1 MSSEL
6 FRARRQRV
14 VNRLGDGMLVLPTA
28 ALRLRNGD
36 VAHAFRP
43 SSPFHYLTGFDEP
56 DSVLVAT
63 RTSAREHRAILF
75 LRPRE
80 PERELWDGPRLGPRR
95 AVKKLGFDEAYPMAS
110 LYERLEELLGETK
123 RLFYTLGADGLMD
136 RSLERV
142 FERLAVMAH
151 RRNPS
156 AHPVI
161 EDPGPAIATERL
173 VKDRHEIRA
182 LERAA
187 TISAAG
193 HRRAMAFAR
202 PGLVEYELQAEIE
215 ATFRRRGSPRNG
227 YESIVASGKNACVL
241 HYVSNDRKMR
251 RGELVLVDAGAEL
264 GMYTADITRTFPV
277 SGTFSKPQAEIYR
290 IVLRAQKAA
299 LRAVVPGRPWNA
311 PHQAAVRVTI
321 DGLRALGLLKGARKK
336 LLDKEAHRRWFMHG
350 TSHWLGMDVHDA
362 GGYVGPDGKP
372 RRLRAGMVLTVEP
385 GLYFSPRD
393 RSVPERYRGIGVRI
407 EDDVLVT
414 RSGCRVL
421 TEAVPKELREVERL
435 CRAQEV

>member
-1 MSSEL
+1 MFLSFPPFYSLSMIGGHNFKPFHFLGERFAVFITNLYTGGNVRDYATCYGEFGLYPLTIGQVKELILTSEFIL
-6 FRARRQRV
+6 RDTYCRLSPINTGQHTVVAHRRRKL
-14 VNRLGDGMLVLPTA
+14 RHALLPELVLRLLERGGGDSMVPEQLTA
-28 ALRLRNGD
+28 VAHDEGLLICQGAKVSPGSDGINGD
-36 VAHAFRP
+36 VPHAFRP

-95 AVKKLGFDEAYPMAS
+95 AVTKLGFDEAYPMAS

-142 FERLAVMAH
+142 FERLAVRAH
-151 RRNPS
+151 RGNPS

-193 HRRAMAFAR
+193 HRRAMPSCAAR
-202 PGLVEYELQAEIE
+202 PW
-215 ATFRRRGSPRNG
+215 S
-227 YESIVASGKNACVL
+227 
-241 HYVSNDRKMR
+241 
-251 RGELVLVDAGAEL
+251 
-264 GMYTADITRTFPV
+264 
-277 SGTFSKPQAEIYR
+277 
-290 IVLRAQKAA
+290 
-299 LRAVVPGRPWNA
+299 
-311 PHQAAVRVTI
+311 
-321 DGLRALGLLKGARKK
+321 
-336 LLDKEAHRRWFMHG
+336 
-350 TSHWLGMDVHDA
+350 
-362 GGYVGPDGKP
+362 
-372 RRLRAGMVLTVEP
+372 
-385 GLYFSPRD
+385 
-393 RSVPERYRGIGVRI
+393 RSW
-407 EDDVLVT
+407 
-414 RSGCRVL
+414 
-421 TEAVPKELREVERL
+421 
-435 CRAQEV
+435 